1 MFLSRLNEMSG
12 GRENMCLVSEALRR
26 ILKFLRMTFLIS
38 RFCGWQA
45 HFLAFVVKVGNVTAE
60 ASQSEKL
67 REWNGI
73 FYVLWMRGRMQQIV
87 MRISRFVVCASTK
100 IVVVDRKF

>member
-26 ILKFLRMTFLIS
+26 ISKFFIS

-100 IVVVDRKF
+100 TVVVDRKF

>member
-1 MFLSRLNEMSG
+1 MFSF
-12 GRENMCLVSEALRR
+12 GRVAE
-26 ILKFLRMTFLIS
+26 KFLRMTFLIA

-45 HFLAFVVKVGNVTAE
+45 HFAFVVKVGNVTAE

-67 REWNGI
+67 REWNTI

-87 MRISRFVVCASTK
+87 MRISGFVVYAN
-100 IVVVDRKF
+100 R

>member
-1 MFLSRLNEMSG
+1 MFSFGSVA
-12 GRENMCLVSEALRR
+12 ENFEVFENDIFDCKV
-26 ILKFLRMTFLIS
+26 LRMVSTFPP
-38 RFCGWQA
+38 
-45 HFLAFVVKVGNVTAE
+45 FVVQVGIVTAE

-87 MRISRFVVCASTK
+87 MRISRFVVYAS
-100 IVVVDRKF
+100 R

>member
-1 MFLSRLNEMSG
+1 
-12 GRENMCLVSEALRR
+12 
-26 ILKFLRMTFLIS
+26 MTFLIA

-45 HFLAFVVKVGNVTAE
+45 HFAFVVQVGIVTAE

-87 MRISRFVVCASTK
+87 MRISRFVVYASRKT
-100 IVVVDRKF
+100 IVVDRKF

>member
-1 MFLSRLNEMSG
+1 MSG

-26 ILKFLRMTFLIS
+26 ILKLLRMTFLIA
-38 RFCGWQA
+38 RFCGWYA
-45 HFLAFVVKVGNVTAE
+45 HFLPFVVQVGIVTAE

-87 MRISRFVVCASTK
+87 MRISRFVVYAS
-100 IVVVDRKF
+100 R

>member
-1 MFLSRLNEMSG
+1 
-12 GRENMCLVSEALRR
+12 
-26 ILKFLRMTFLIS
+26 MTLLIA

-45 HFLAFVVKVGNVTAE
+45 HFASVVQVGIVTAE

-67 REWNGI
+67 RECNGI

-87 MRISRFVVCASTK
+87 MRISRFVVYASRKT
-100 IVVVDRKF
+100 IVVDRKF

>member
-1 MFLSRLNEMSG
+1 
-12 GRENMCLVSEALRR
+12 
-26 ILKFLRMTFLIS
+26 MTLLIA

-45 HFLAFVVKVGNVTAE
+45 HFLAFVVKVENVTVE

-87 MRISRFVVCASTK
+87 MRISRFVVYASTK
-100 IVVVDRKF
+100 TVVVDRKF